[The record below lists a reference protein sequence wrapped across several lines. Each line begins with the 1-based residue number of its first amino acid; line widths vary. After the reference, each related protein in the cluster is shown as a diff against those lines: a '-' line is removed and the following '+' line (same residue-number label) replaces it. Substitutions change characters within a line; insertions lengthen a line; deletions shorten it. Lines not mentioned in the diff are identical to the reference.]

1 MRADARIEMTSS
13 ASASPL
19 ELAAASNAFAQFL
32 PKRFGVEFLTSLN
45 HAIRTP
51 MSGILGLSE
60 LLLESALDPE
70 HREYIVS
77 IRSCASALNDLLAST
92 LDYASLA
99 SGGIHIEEQ
108 DFPLTTAI
116 EAGLREARE
125 RALEAG
131 AIVDSELAPEV
142 DRIVR
147 ADALRLRDV
156 VSLMN
161 RASIHSAT
169 NGRVRFRAQL
179 SVWSPRLGEL
189 SLEVRR
195 DSVGNGP
202 GPAELQRSYQEP
214 EGLLVET
221 FRIEALEMALLQ
233 RLVGLLRGSLKVS
246 LEAHGSIGLRVIL
259 PIGLRDVN
267 LREDTAPA
275 EDARPAILVADDNR
289 INLRV
294 LSAVLSRAGFE
305 VVAVD
310 SGAAA
315 VEALDARRFD
325 LVLMDILMPGLDGG
339 AATARIRALPE
350 CARLPI
356 LGITA
361 GVNEELRERCR
372 RNGMDAILGKPV
384 NAPEL
389 VESVRFHLARAS
401 S

>member
-1 MRADARIEMTSS
+1 MTSS
-13 ASASPL
+13 ATPSPI

-99 SGGIHIEEQ
+99 SGGIRLEEQ
-108 DFPLTTAI
+108 DFPLLTAI

-125 RALEAG
+125 RALETG
-131 AIVDSELAPEV
+131 TVLDSELAPQL

-169 NGRVRFRAQL
+169 SGRVRFQAQL
-179 SVWSPRLGEL
+179 SIWSPRLGEL

-195 DSVGNGP
+195 EAVANAAGGAVLP
-202 GPAELQRSYQEP
+202 RSYQEP

-221 FRIEALEMALLQ
+221 FRIETLEMALLQ

-246 LEAHGSIGLRVIL
+246 VEAHGSIDLRVIL
-259 PIGLRDVN
+259 PIGLHELN
-267 LREDTAPA
+267 QREELALV
-275 EDARPAILVADDNR
+275 EDARPAILIADDNR

-315 VEALDARRFD
+315 VAALGARCFD

-339 AATARIRALPE
+339 AATARIRALPK
-350 CARLPI
+350 CARIPI

-361 GVNEELRERCR
+361 GVTEELRESCR

-389 VESVRFHLARAS
+389 VESVRFYLARS
-401 S
+401 SN

>member
-1 MRADARIEMTSS
+1 MTSS
-13 ASASPL
+13 ATTSPI
-19 ELAAASNAFAQFL
+19 ELFAASNAFAQYL

-99 SGGIHIEEQ
+99 SGGIRLEEQ
-108 DFPLTTAI
+108 DFPLLTAI

-125 RALEAG
+125 RALETG
-131 AIVDSELAPEV
+131 TVLDSELSPEL

-156 VSLMN
+156 VSLMS

-169 NGRVRFRAQL
+169 SGRVRFHAQL
-179 SVWSPRLGEL
+179 SLWSPRLGEL
-189 SLEVRR
+189 SLEARR
-195 DSVGNGP
+195 EAVGNGP
-202 GPAELQRSYQEP
+202 DAAIAPRSYQEP

-221 FRIEALEMALLQ
+221 FRIETLEMALLQ
-233 RLVGLLRGSLKVS
+233 RLVGLLRGNLKVS
-246 LEAHGSIGLRVIL
+246 VEAHGSISLRVIL
-259 PIGLRDVN
+259 PIALHEVN
-267 LREDTAPA
+267 LREESASA
-275 EDARPAILVADDNR
+275 EADRPAILIADDNR

-305 VVAVD
+305 VVAVG

-315 VEALDARRFD
+315 VEALGARRFD
-325 LVLMDILMPGLDGG
+325 LVLMDIMMPGLDGG
-339 AATARIRALPE
+339 AATARIRMLPE
-350 CARLPI
+350 CASLPI

-361 GVNEELRERCR
+361 GVNEELRESCR

-389 VESVRFHLARAS
+389 VESVRFHLARVS
-401 S
+401 N

>member
-1 MRADARIEMTSS
+1 MTSS
-13 ASASPL
+13 ATPSPI

-99 SGGIHIEEQ
+99 SGGIRLEEQ
-108 DFPLTTAI
+108 DFPLLTAI

-125 RALEAG
+125 RALETG
-131 AIVDSELAPEV
+131 TVLDSELAPQL

-169 NGRVRFRAQL
+169 SGRVRFQAQL
-179 SVWSPRLGEL
+179 SIWSPRLGEL

-195 DSVGNGP
+195 EAVANAAGGAVLP
-202 GPAELQRSYQEP
+202 RSYQEP

-221 FRIEALEMALLQ
+221 FRIETLEMALLQ

-246 LEAHGSIGLRVIL
+246 VEKHGSIGLRVIL
-259 PIGLRDVN
+259 PIGLHELN
-267 LREDTAPA
+267 LREDLALV
-275 EDARPAILVADDNR
+275 EDARPAILIADDNH

-339 AATARIRALPE
+339 AATARIRTLPE
-350 CARLPI
+350 CAKIPI

-361 GVNEELRERCR
+361 GVTEELRESCR

-401 S
+401 N

>member
-1 MRADARIEMTSS
+1 MTSS
-13 ASASPL
+13 ATPSPI
-19 ELAAASNAFAQFL
+19 ELAAASNVFAQFL

-99 SGGIHIEEQ
+99 SGGIRLEEQ
-108 DFPLTTAI
+108 DFPLLTAI
-116 EAGLREARE
+116 EAGLRDARE
-125 RALEAG
+125 RALETG
-131 AIVDSELAPEV
+131 TVLDSELAPEL
-142 DRIVR
+142 DRIVC

-156 VSLMN
+156 VALMS

-169 NGRVRFRAQL
+169 SGRVRFHAQL
-179 SVWSPRLGEL
+179 SIWSPRLGEL
-189 SLEVRR
+189 SCEVRR
-195 DSVGNGP
+195 ESVGNGS
-202 GPAELQRSYQEP
+202 GRAALQRSYEEP

-221 FRIEALEMALLQ
+221 FRIETLEMALLQ

-246 LEAHGSIGLRVIL
+246 VEARGSISLRVIL
-259 PIGLRDVN
+259 PIGLHEMN
-267 LREDTAPA
+267 LREELALA

-294 LSAVLSRAGFE
+294 LSAILSRAGFE
-305 VVAVD
+305 VVAVG
-310 SGAAA
+310 SGEAA
-315 VEALDARRFD
+315 VEALGARRFD

-339 AATARIRALPE
+339 AATARIRALPA
-350 CARLPI
+350 CAKIPI

-361 GVNEELRERCR
+361 GVTEELRESCR

-389 VESVRFHLARAS
+389 VESVRFLLARVS
-401 S
+401 N

>member
-1 MRADARIEMTSS
+1 MTSS
-13 ASASPL
+13 ATPSPI
-19 ELAAASNAFAQFL
+19 ELAAASNVFAQFL

-99 SGGIHIEEQ
+99 SGGIRLEEQ
-108 DFPLTTAI
+108 DFPLLTAI

-125 RALEAG
+125 RALETG
-131 AIVDSELAPEV
+131 AVLDSELAPQL

-169 NGRVRFRAQL
+169 SGRVRFQAQL
-179 SVWSPRLGEL
+179 SIWSPRLGEL

-195 DSVGNGP
+195 EAVANAAGGAVLP
-202 GPAELQRSYQEP
+202 RSYQEP

-221 FRIEALEMALLQ
+221 FRIETLEMALLQ

-246 LEAHGSIGLRVIL
+246 VEAHGSIDLRVIL
-259 PIGLRDVN
+259 PIGLHELN
-267 LREDTAPA
+267 LREELALV
-275 EDARPAILVADDNR
+275 EEARPAILIADDNR

-305 VVAVD
+305 VLAVD

-315 VEALDARRFD
+315 LEALGARRFD

-350 CARLPI
+350 CAKIPI

-361 GVNEELRERCR
+361 GVTEELRESCR

-401 S
+401 N

>member
-1 MRADARIEMTSS
+1 MTSS
-13 ASASPL
+13 ATPSPI
-19 ELAAASNAFAQFL
+19 ELAAASNVFAQFL

-99 SGGIHIEEQ
+99 SGGIRLEEQ
-108 DFPLTTAI
+108 DFPLLTAI

-125 RALEAG
+125 RALETG
-131 AIVDSELAPEV
+131 AVLDSELAPQL

-169 NGRVRFRAQL
+169 SGRVRFQAQL
-179 SVWSPRLGEL
+179 SIWSPRLGEL

-195 DSVGNGP
+195 EAVANAAGGAVLP
-202 GPAELQRSYQEP
+202 RSYQEP

-221 FRIEALEMALLQ
+221 FRIETLEMALLQ

-246 LEAHGSIGLRVIL
+246 VEAHGSIDLRVIL
-259 PIGLRDVN
+259 PIGLHELN
-267 LREDTAPA
+267 LREELALV
-275 EDARPAILVADDNR
+275 EDARPAILIADDNR

-305 VVAVD
+305 VLAVD

-315 VEALDARRFD
+315 LEALGARRFD

-350 CARLPI
+350 CAKIPI

-361 GVNEELRERCR
+361 GVTEELRESCR

-401 S
+401 N